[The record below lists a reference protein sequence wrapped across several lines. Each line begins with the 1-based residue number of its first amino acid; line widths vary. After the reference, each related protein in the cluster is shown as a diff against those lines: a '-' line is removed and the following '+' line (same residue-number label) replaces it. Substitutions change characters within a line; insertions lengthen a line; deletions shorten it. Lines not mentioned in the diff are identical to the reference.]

1 MNAASSKHIMI
12 IGSGFG
18 GSILAA
24 ILAKAGIRV
33 MLVDHQSHPR
43 FAIGESSTPTAT
55 FILKSLVKHYQL
67 TELEAENVEIR
78 DDAQVQQ
85 LAKLKRTFQVLL
97 ADDTLNN

>member
-43 FAIGESSTPTAT
+43 FAIGESSTPTANL
-55 FILKSLVKHYQL
+55 IRSL
-67 TELEAENVEIR
+67 EIPCCSNSSS
-78 DDAQVQQ
+78 
-85 LAKLKRTFQVLL
+85 LIS
-97 ADDTLNN
+97 